1 MPGELHEIS
10 LRGSTLRRGFWLYA
24 WEVTTANGDV
34 VVYVGRTGDNSS
46 PNAQSPFNRMGQH
59 LGNSDASNTLRKHLI
74 RRGIDPA
81 ACDLRLV
88 AYGPILDEAPD
99 HDMDE
104 HKIRRNVVG
113 ALEKRL
119 ADELTAAG
127 YDVLNPVR
135 CRWELDDALWADVL
149 AVFAGEFPR
158 LAAA

>member
-1 MPGELHEIS
+1 M
-10 LRGSTLRRGFWLYA
+10 
-24 WEVTTANGDV
+24 
-34 VVYVGRTGDNSS
+34 VYVRRTGDNSS

-59 LGNSDASNTLRKHLI
+59 LGNSESSNTLRKHLT

-99 HDMDE
+99 RDMDE
-104 HKIRRNVVG
+104 HKVRRNTVG

-119 ADELTAAG
+119 ADELSGAG

-135 CRWELDDALWADVL
+135 CTWELDTGLWVEVQ